1 MREVATAVL
10 KKDDKILIVKRGN
23 RVDTFIGKW
32 SCISGRVEK
41 SPLESIIREIREE
54 TGIPEDRIKLIR
66 EGNPVFTRGEGLEFK
81 IYPFLFEVEEE
92 NIQLNWENVEYRW
105 ILPEKIIKYR
115 TVPRLKEVIEEVLK

>member
-32 SCISGRVEK
+32 SCISGRIEK

-54 TGIPEDRIKLIR
+54 TGIPQDRIKLVR
-66 EGNPVFTRGEGLEFK
+66 EGNPIFARGEGMEFK

-92 NIQLNWENVEYRW
+92 NVQLNWENVEYRW
-105 ILPEKIIKYR
+105 ILPERIIKYR